1 MAFFRRKKTEP
12 APAETQGAPEIPVT
26 LALSL
31 SENADPEN
39 VAALLSALPEHAEVA
54 ISGGAGEL
62 ALPEGKNISVIED
75 AGRYSGKYVVRA
87 DGNEKSDKERA
98 EELFGFLSAAE
109 EDLIFFG
116 EKAQECD
123 PLADT
128 IAGKR
133 PLPAHCAAKR
143 ELAQGTRELGR
154 TYAESFVP
162 LLFAKSAA
170 CVSLSLGEAKNTR
183 THAEACSVL
192 ALAEF
197 FNKVKPALDA
207 DRYRFAF
214 NFICKEWIGC
224 LARASLAGK
233 SEEIADADA
242 KLKETNMALWVA
254 VAEKAPLGFAGVLR
268 KKNYTLPLYLKT
280 ALKALSVFKKQL

>member
-54 ISGGAGEL
+54 LSGGAGEL
-62 ALPEGKNISVIED
+62 ALIED

-98 EELFGFLSAAE
+98 EELFDFLSAAE

-116 EKAQECD
+116 EKARESD

-170 CVSLSLGEAKNTR
+170 CVSLSLGEEKNTR
-183 THAEACSVL
+183 THAEACNVL

-214 NFICKEWIGC
+214 NFICKEWIGY

-280 ALKALSVFKKQL
+280 ALKALSIFKKQL